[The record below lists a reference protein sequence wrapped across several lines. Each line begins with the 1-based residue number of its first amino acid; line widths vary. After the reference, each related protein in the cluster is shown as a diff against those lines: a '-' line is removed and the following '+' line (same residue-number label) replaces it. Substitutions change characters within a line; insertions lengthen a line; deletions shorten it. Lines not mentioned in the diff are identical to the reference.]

1 MKRKLWAGLVIILIF
16 TMILSACSSS
26 SSSPPATVTLSGV
39 AAAGLPIVGYVYLTD
54 SASPTPHTLGP
65 TPIASDGSFSFD
77 VTSLT
82 APFYLRAQGSVGGE
96 SYDLYSATT
105 SSSGTTNINPLTNL
119 AVAAAAGVNDPSAV
133 YANPASYPITQT
145 SLSQAITNIQTM
157 LAPLLTAYSLATNIN
172 PITDTY
178 TANHTGLDKVF
189 DAVSVNIDTD
199 SGSVTVVNAL
209 NNTIASGT
217 TTSLSTATAVTSGD
231 ATATAAT
238 STDITAIQTMFN
250 NYVTSINKGA
260 SLTQTELDSYYAT
273 AYGINDGL
281 TRTQTVANDLSQF
294 QGMTNTVTS
303 MNITL
308 KANGNGSDYNVDGV
322 ATFSDG
328 SSSFFEGG
336 LVVTYESSS
345 WKLKGNGYESNVR
358 IRSHN
363 ERRINADASVQTEGG
378 IQFEIRDKGGN
389 DLQSAIITG
398 PGLPSGGITLS
409 KPKSEPVWL
418 YIDTGSQTS
427 VINPPHLYAMDDT
440 TIGNIL
446 DNSVYT
452 IKIYDSGSNLVET
465 RTRTIAK
472 RPFEST
478 ELTGVFP
485 TIGGITSHALSTANI
500 GGTLSFTY
508 TLSTVF
514 LTSWLDGY
522 FEFWDNS
529 GDNNAYDKSLM
540 LNQSSGSIV
549 SGTPS
554 WTPTQAAFYLE
565 AQDQYYREVWIA
577 WLFQ

>member
-1 MKRKLWAGLVIILIF
+1 MKRKLWAGLVVVLFF
-16 TMILSACSSS
+16 TMILSGCSSS
-26 SSSPPATVTLSGV
+26 SSSTPATATVSGV
-39 AAAGLPIVGYVYLTD
+39 AAAGLPIVGYAYLKD

-96 SYDLYSATT
+96 SYDLYSVTT

-119 AVAAAAGVNDPSAV
+119 AVAAAAGVTAPSAV

-145 SLSQAITNIQTM
+145 SLNQAITNIQTM

-172 PITDTY
+172 PITDAY

-199 SGSVTVVNAL
+199 SGSVTVVNAQ

-217 TTSLSTATAVTSGD
+217 TTSLSTATAVTLGD
-231 ATATAAT
+231 ATATAAA

-273 AYGINDGL
+273 SYGINDGL

-294 QGMTNTVTS
+294 QGMTNTVTN
-303 MNITL
+303 MNITMT
-308 KANGNGSDYNVDGV
+308 ANGADYNVNGV
-322 ATFSDG
+322 VTFSDG
-328 SSSFFEGG
+328 SSGFFEGG

-345 WKLKGNGYESNVR
+345 WKLKGNGYKSNVR

-378 IQFEIRDKGGN
+378 LQFEIRDNGAN
-389 DLQSAIITG
+389 DLQSATIKG
-398 PGLPSGGITLS
+398 PGLPTGGITLS
-409 KPKSEPVWL
+409 KPNGEPVWL

-427 VINPPHLYAMDDT
+427 SINPPHLYAMGDS
-440 TIGNIL
+440 TIDGIP

-452 IKIYDSGSNLVET
+452 IKIYDSSSTFVEL
-465 RTRTIAK
+465 RTINIAK
-472 RPFEST
+472 RPFKST

-485 TIGGITSHALSTANI
+485 TIGGITSHTLSTANI

-508 TLSTVF
+508 ALSTVF

-529 GDNNAYDKSLM
+529 GHNAAYDKSLM
-540 LNQSSGSIV
+540 LNQSSSSIV

-565 AQDQYYREVWIA
+565 AQDQYNREIWIT
-577 WLFQ
+577 WMFQ